1 LALKRIGR
9 YLKATRDRGLVLN
22 PSKEL
27 KIDCYPD
34 ADFAGMYGHE
44 DSRDPSCVKS
54 RTGFV
59 ITVANCPVL
68 WQSKLQTE
76 TALSTMEAEVIAL
89 AHCCRELFPIMDM
102 VSLLGTKVGLP
113 VSGATMNVS
122 IHEDNAGALVLAE
135 TLPPQFTPRSKH
147 YAIKT
152 IWFREQIVLREI
164 RLFKID
170 TVEQLGDMF
179 TKGLPRAT
187 FEYLRHKLLGW

>member
-1 LALKRIGR
+1 
-9 YLKATRDRGLVLN
+9 
-22 PSKEL
+22 
-27 KIDCYPD
+27 
-34 ADFAGMYGHE
+34 
-44 DSRDPSCVKS
+44 
-54 RTGFV
+54 
-59 ITVANCPVL
+59 
-68 WQSKLQTE
+68 
-76 TALSTMEAEVIAL
+76 
-89 AHCCRELFPIMDM
+89 
-102 VSLLGTKVGLP
+102 
-113 VSGATMNVS
+113 MNVS

>member
-1 LALKRIGR
+1 MFCPRRSHELALKRIGR

-44 DSRDPSCVKS
+44 DSSDPSCVKS

-59 ITVANCPVL
+59 ITVANCSVL

-76 TALSTMEAEVIAL
+76 TALSTLSTMEAEVIAL

-122 IHEDNAGALVLAE
+122 NHEDNDGALVLAA
-135 TLPPQFTPRSKH
+135 K
-147 YAIKT
+147 
-152 IWFREQIVLREI
+152 EQALCHQDNLVS
-164 RLFKID
+164 
-170 TVEQLGDMF
+170 
-179 TKGLPRAT
+179 
-187 FEYLRHKLLGW
+187 